1 MSEKLKPCP
10 FCGGTPE
17 LVTRNVEPQGD
28 PWYGK
33 KMETF
38 VLCDCGACLFDGA
51 FHEGFWDA
59 ETRAIAAWNR
69 RSLQRDTWM
78 RAMEVAAESCA
89 SVLDLKEEARAL
101 QASRDAS
108 GTDEELSRL
117 QHWATV
123 STYNAGVRR
132 CAAAIRALPMP
143 EGGE

>member
-1 MSEKLKPCP
+1 MSEKLPKMPELKSCP
-10 FCGGTPE
+10 FCGGDAGWWGNVPCCNRCSAMGPTDGIDD
-17 LVTRNVEPQGD
+17 TREDMAQ
-28 PWYGK
+28 K
-33 KMETF
+33 
-38 VLCDCGACLFDGA
+38 
-51 FHEGFWDA
+51 
-59 ETRAIAAWNR
+59 WNR
-69 RSLQRDTWM
+69 RSLQRETWM

>member
-78 RAMEVAAESCA
+78 RAMEVAANAAESA
-89 SVLDLKEEARAL
+89 EAGDG
-101 QASRDAS
+101 SHD
-108 GTDEELSRL
+108 
-117 QHWATV
+117 
-123 STYNAGVRR
+123 YNAGAETMRDR
-132 CAAAIRALPMP
+132 CASAIRALPMP